1 MKISKTKAVKLFV
14 ALGLKNADK
23 WNDGRLGLKL
33 SKVREMVDE
42 DVKLEPEEAATLAEV
57 TAANEAGEEFE
68 IESDGDPVQ
77 DAPAEQVEGEPK
89 AEKAAKAP
97 KKTDEEK
104 AAEKAA
110 KEKERADKAAEKAR
124 LKADHVKGRKRL
136 RACGQVL
143 RTHGMVDGS
152 FVLKITPELVAEVD
166 AIVGKTNPTQTEHS
180 LAQAWSAIA
189 GYFEDGK

>member
-1 MKISKTKAVKLFV
+1 MKVQKSKAVALFV

-23 WNDGRLGLKL
+23 WNDQRLAAKL
-33 SKVREMVDE
+33 GKIKEMVDE
-42 DVKLEPEEAATLAEV
+42 DVKLEAEAGDLLKAV
-57 TAANEAGEEFE
+57 MAAGDAGEEFE
-68 IESDGDPVQ
+68 VEDDATQ
-77 DAPAEQVEGEPK
+77 DAPAEQAEGEPK
-89 AEKAAKAP
+89 SEKAPKP

-110 KEKERADKAAEKAR
+110 KEKEKADKAAEKAR